1 MLKLQITHTMTKN
14 NGIRQQSLFQ
24 IEKLNDID
32 TDGRGYLPKMIT
44 YGKVITLEIEE
55 MIY

>member
-1 MLKLQITHTMTKN
+1 MLKLQITTMKN
-14 NGIRQQSLFQ
+14 NGIRLFQ